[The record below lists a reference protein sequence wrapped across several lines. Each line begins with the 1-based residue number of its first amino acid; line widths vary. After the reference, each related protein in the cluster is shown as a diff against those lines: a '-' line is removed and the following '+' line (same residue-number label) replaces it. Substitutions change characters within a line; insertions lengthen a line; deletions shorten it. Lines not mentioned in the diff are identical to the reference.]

1 VGSDP
6 APGYERRDRKRTHHS
21 RLMRSDLRDAVFDLR
36 AGLSRLIQG
45 GNSTNSR
52 GLQKTEPDY

>member
-1 VGSDP
+1 
-6 APGYERRDRKRTHHS
+6 
-21 RLMRSDLRDAVFDLR
+21 MRSDLRDAVFDLR